1 MFQRIFQL
9 FKRYADQHLTLE
21 GEGFALLGHD
31 GEVAGYVD
39 LVSVANG
46 RLVIEGWT
54 DAREV
59 VLSFAGTEHR
69 VAPSLPRI
77 DVAAMRG
84 ADPKRPFGFV
94 LDVAWMDQDG
104 ALSLMFQVGR
114 TQPQI
119 LPRFSSQA
127 LKDAHRQMI
136 RPFVRDA
143 ILALPDT
150 WRWYRHGDHA
160 ARQAV
165 KRILGLQT
173 RIEPTVVDS
182 ALLLPALQGAS
193 DDTPVTI
200 IIPVYNAFDL
210 LAELL
215 NRVALHTDVPHHI
228 VLIDDCSPDPRVR
241 PFLRGWVQGQPRG
254 SVSLIENVKNR
265 GFVGSVNAGFDIA
278 AQRNEDVILL
288 NSDAMVPSGWASRLM
303 APIRARADIAS
314 VTPMSNDAEIFTA
327 PHICERV
334 DIVDGAVDVIDAR
347 ARCLNVGATWQD
359 TPTGVGFCMAMSRHY
374 LNLVPQFD
382 TVFGRGYGEEVDW
395 CQKARANGGYNVAHP
410 GLFVQHKG
418 AASFGSAEK
427 LEMIQQN
434 NQKIVARYPSFDAE
448 VQDFIRRD
456 PLATARLA
464 LGMAVLEAQTA
475 LPIPIYLAHSLG
487 GGAEIYLQCRLE
499 QDIIDVGGA
508 VVLRVGGVATWD
520 VELVTAQGSHRAGTS
535 EFKDVE
541 ALLAPLT
548 RRRVIYSC
556 GVGHVDPVELPAR
569 LSDLATPG
577 AQLEILMNDY
587 FPISPSFN
595 LLDKNGKFSGVPD
608 EENTDDVHTTRRPDG
623 TLITLADWRAA
634 WRPVMAHATEVRVFS
649 KSGHSLVMSA
659 FPEAA
664 RALRIVPHTLP
675 HDVPRLQQPKR
686 VAGDVIG
693 VLGNIGFIKGA
704 AVLADLSKTIA
715 SRPNA
720 KLVVLGN
727 VDPDYPLAMG
737 TKIHG
742 GYKVSELPEL
752 VARYGITMWLIP
764 SICPETFSFTTHEAL
779 ATGLP
784 VWTFDLGAQAEA
796 VSGALSSGASGGLS
810 SGASGGL
817 IKLPKGDITAE
828 MILAHV
834 LPEPNVTD
842 LVFRCD
848 NGAERRA
855 RSA

>member
-1 MFQRIFQL
+1 MFQRILQL

-39 LVSVANG
+39 LISVANG

-59 VLSFAGTEHR
+59 VLSLAGTEHR
-69 VAPSLPRI
+69 VAPSLPRV

-94 LDVAWMDQDG
+94 MDVAWLDQDG
-104 ALSLMFQVGR
+104 SLSLMFQCGQ
-114 TQPQI
+114 TSPQT
-119 LPRFSSQA
+119 LQRFSTQA

-143 ILALPDT
+143 ARALPDT

-182 ALLLPALQGAS
+182 ALLLPAIEVPS
-193 DDTPVTI
+193 DDTSVTI

-215 NRVALHTDVPHHI
+215 NRVAQHTDIPHHI

-241 PFLRGWVQGQPRG
+241 PFLRGWVQGQPKGR
-254 SVSLIENVKNR
+254 VSLIENVENR

-278 AQRNEDVILL
+278 AQRDEDVILL
-288 NSDAMVPSGWASRLM
+288 NSDAMVPANWASRLI

-327 PHICERV
+327 PNICQRV
-334 DIVDGAVDVIDAR
+334 DIIDGAVDVIDAR

-359 TPTGVGFCMAMSRHY
+359 TPTGVGFCMAMSRRY

-395 CQKARANGGYNVAHP
+395 CQKVRAKGGYNVAHP

-427 LEMIQQN
+427 LEMIRQN
-434 NQKIVARYPSFDAE
+434 NQKIAVRYPNFDAE

-464 LGMAVLEAQTA
+464 LGIAGVEAQTT
-475 LPIPIYLAHSLG
+475 LPVPIYLAHSLG

-499 QDIIDVGGA
+499 QDINDVGGA
-508 VVLRVGGVATWD
+508 VVLRVGGTATWD
-520 VELVTAQGSHRAGTS
+520 VELVTAQGSHRVGTPD
-535 EFKDVE
+535 FKDVE
-541 ALLAPLT
+541 ALLEPLT
-548 RRRVIYSC
+548 NRRVIYSC
-556 GVGHVDPVELPAR
+556 GVGHADPVELPAR
-569 LSDLATPG
+569 LSDLATHD
-577 AQLEILMNDY
+577 AKLEILMNDY

-595 LLDKNGKFSGVPD
+595 LLDKDGKFSGVPD
-608 EENTDDVHTTRRPDG
+608 ENSTDDAHTTRCPDG

-634 WRPVMAHATEVRVFS
+634 WRPIMARATEVRVFS
-649 KSGHSLVMSA
+649 KSGRSLVGSA
-659 FPEAA
+659 FPEATA
-664 RALRIVPHTLP
+664 ALRIIPHTLP
-675 HDVPRLQQPKR
+675 HDVPRLQRPKR
-686 VAGDVIG
+686 DAGEVIG

-715 SRPNA
+715 SRPKA

-737 TKIHG
+737 TTIHG

-752 VARYGITMWLIP
+752 VTRYGITTWLIP

-796 VSGALSSGASGGLS
+796 VSVALGNGAP
-810 SGASGGL
+810 GGL
-817 IKLPKGDITAE
+817 IKLPKGGISADTV
-828 MILAHV
+828 LAHI
-834 LPEPNVTD
+834 LPESNVND
-842 LVFRCD
+842 LVFHYD
-848 NGAERRA
+848 SGVERQA